1 MESVLPTIQLTGVV
15 VGFPLLAWLFGW
27 SVLGRF
33 TRLDREERFAASWG
47 VSFAFLA
54 LMQFVAFATQTPPF
68 VSQVVTLLVL
78 VGVSLLCRVSTDERT
93 DDGPTV
99 APLLLGFGLVYLNL
113 VLVTALLP
121 CFRGSMWY
129 FDWWMHYDAALVFLG
144 DRPTDESWANGYTLA
159 SRTPQFNLLTAA
171 IMAAGGHDFPTYQ
184 LASCLPSVAFVL
196 PVYLLLRHLFDC
208 RAARL
213 ALLLAPLNL
222 WLLHNAWFCWP
233 KMLAAYF
240 ILLALYFYLRSLR
253 LRPVEPERA
262 TGYFLAF
269 GVCGVLGYLTHQVA
283 LVYLLPL
290 LLHLA
295 VVAVRNRNYRPHLG
309 ELAALAGVALVAG
322 GVWYLWLASNL
333 GLDKIVGSTP
343 VTLGDSSAKFH
354 LKRIL
359 WWISENTINSLGSTN
374 FEGAAAY
381 WPPTFEEVYTVLT
394 TFYFSLLT
402 GALTLS
408 LTVFLL
414 GRFGYR
420 LVAGIGRL
428 GRRPRPSTP
437 TVEAAPSRE
446 TSAGYPD
453 LEPPLHHSPDGE
465 PAPWR
470 EWSAVWLCAVCGW
483 FGAAFLHPGIMNHGI
498 AHSAAFPTVVLVV
511 GLAWGVL
518 SRRSPAVGI
527 AVSTGI
533 VAEFL
538 AMFWSHVWLLNFRP
552 EVLEELPG
560 NESYKESANIYFL
573 NDMLG
578 YGALAFVAALAVM
591 QAVLIGQLLRYWR
604 KLDPV

>member
-1 MESVLPTIQLTGVV
+1 M
-15 VGFPLLAWLFGW
+15 
-27 SVLGRF
+27 
-33 TRLDREERFAASWG
+33 
-47 VSFAFLA
+47 
-54 LMQFVAFATQTPPF
+54 
-68 VSQVVTLLVL
+68 
-78 VGVSLLCRVSTDERT
+78 
-93 DDGPTV
+93 
-99 APLLLGFGLVYLNL
+99 
-113 VLVTALLP
+113 
-121 CFRGSMWY
+121 
-129 FDWWMHYDAALVFLG
+129 
-144 DRPTDESWANGYTLA
+144 
-159 SRTPQFNLLTAA
+159 
-171 IMAAGGHDFPTYQ
+171 
-184 LASCLPSVAFVL
+184 
-196 PVYLLLRHLFDC
+196 
-208 RAARL
+208 
-213 ALLLAPLNL
+213 
-222 WLLHNAWFCWP
+222 
-233 KMLAAYF
+233 
-240 ILLALYFYLRSLR
+240 
-253 LRPVEPERA
+253 
-262 TGYFLAF
+262 
-269 GVCGVLGYLTHQVA
+269 LGYLTHQVA

-309 ELAALAGVALVAG
+309 ERWRRCGRRRWLVAAG
-322 GVWYLWLASNL
+322 AWYLWLASNL

-354 LKRIL
+354 LKKIFVSGFRRTRSIR
-359 WWISENTINSLGSTN
+359 SARTN
-374 FEGAAAY
+374 FEGPAAY

-420 LVAGIGRL
+420 LVAGVGRL
-428 GRRPRPSTP
+428 WRRPRSPTP

-446 TSAGYPD
+446 TAAGYPR
-453 LEPPLHHSPDGE
+453 PGTA
-465 PAPWR
+465 APSRPRWGSGTVAR
-470 EWSAVWLCAVCGW
+470 EWSAVWLCAVCGC

-527 AVSTGI
+527 AVCTGF

-578 YGALAFVAALAVM
+578 YGAARVRGRPGGVAGGADRATPAATVS
-591 QAVLIGQLLRYWR
+591 VPPT
-604 KLDPV
+604 PV